1 MKFIYLRIE
10 IGITNFN
17 INLQIKTS
25 FTDHFYQENTNF
37 L

>member
-17 INLQIKTS
+17 INLQIKS
-25 FTDHFYQENTNF
+25 FIDHFYQENTNF

>member
-1 MKFIYLRIE
+1 MEFVYWRIE

-17 INLQIKTS
+17 INLQIKIS
-25 FTDHFYQENTNF
+25 FTDHFCQENSNF